1 MRLYVAVVAALTLV
15 MGFAVAQSTGN
26 RALGGVVLVLGTA
39 WCAWMWWRAA
49 GPVVTLVLVG
59 LVVICFVVSHP
70 LGAAIGSWPSVLLV
84 AAVVGGTSY
93 GATPRLA
100 AARG

>member
-1 MRLYVAVVAALTLV
+1 
-15 MGFAVAQSTGN
+15 
-26 RALGGVVLVLGTA
+26 VL
-39 WCAWMWWRAA
+39 
-49 GPVVTLVLVG
+49 
-59 LVVICFVVSHP
+59 ICFAVSHP

-93 GATPRLA
+93 GATPRLG